1 MQVRELIEK
10 LQEMDQDAVVNI
22 PAVDNEGYVIDRVV
36 SKVEQIPCGWDD
48 VNECQI
54 FEVFIE

>member
-1 MQVRELIEK
+1 MRVRELIEK
-10 LQEMDQDAVVNI
+10 LKEMDRDAVVNI
-22 PAVDNEGYVIDRVV
+22 PAVDNEGYVIDRVAN
-36 SKVEQIPCGWDD
+36 KVEQIACGWDD